1 MEALYGSNKNEHAL
15 ALQACKH
22 NKVNIVAKQAL
33 AFFAATQLLV
43 APIAGVKLDLV
54 LFDAGQ
60 TKATE
65 FWRDYAG
72 PALAV
77 DAPDAKGALESIKD
91 ALPNPFFGRS
101 DKVNQ
106 GPTVCD

>member
-1 MEALYGSNKNEHAL
+1 ML
-15 ALQACKH
+15 
-22 NKVNIVAKQAL
+22 VKQMPL
-33 AFFAATQLLV
+33 NF
-43 APIAGVKLDLV
+43 G
-54 LFDAGQ
+54 
-60 TKATE
+60 
-65 FWRDYAG
+65 DYAG